1 MALDNK
7 KIIALL
13 PMKGH
18 SERVPLKNL
27 RNFNGKPLYHAILN
41 TLLSSDKID
50 EVIINTDCK
59 NIVRD
64 VEANFKS
71 RVIVRIRPEAI
82 RGDFVSMNKIIEDD
96 LNHSG
101 GTVYL
106 QTHSTNPL
114 LKVSSIN
121 KALDRMLV
129 LKGKKD
135 SIFSVTK
142 IQTRFYDQ
150 EGKAKNHNPEELIR
164 TQDLTPIFEEN
175 SCFYIFSK
183 ESFAQSNNQR
193 IGVNPEMF
201 ELDKI
206 EANDIDTK
214 EDFIITEA
222 IYKQIRHENS

>member
-1 MALDNK
+1 MK
-7 KIIALL
+7 EKQKIIALL
-13 PMKGH
+13 PMKGN

-27 RNFNGKPLYHAILN
+27 RDFYGKPLYHVVLN

-50 EVIINTDCK
+50 EVIVNTDCE
-59 NIVRD
+59 NIKRD
-64 VEANFKS
+64 IEANFKT
-71 RVIVRIRPEAI
+71 RVTIRIRPEEI

-96 LNHSG
+96 LNNSE

-121 KALDRMLV
+121 NALDRMLA
-129 LKGKKD
+129 LKGEKD

-150 EGKAKNHNPEELIR
+150 EGIAINHNPKELIR
-164 TQDLTPIFEEN
+164 TQDLPPIFEEN
-175 SCFYIFSK
+175 SCFFIFTK
-183 ESFAQSNNQR
+183 ESFAQSNKQR

-201 ELDKI
+201 EIDKI
-206 EANDIDTK
+206 EAIDIDTM
-214 EDFIITEA
+214 EDFILAEA
-222 IYKQIRHENS
+222 IYKQRSHENN